1 VQQIPTSAGQA
12 SSKPLVDARRPP
24 LRRAV
29 PADAAAVRSL
39 TREAYAKWVPVIGRE
54 PKPMTADYDAA
65 VRDHLVDLLELDG
78 QLAAL
83 IEMRP
88 EADHLLIINI
98 AVLPTRQGHGYGR
111 ALLAHADDLARS
123 LGVGEVRLYT
133 NGRFTENLNL
143 YERVGYRVD
152 REETSGLGVTV
163 YLSKLLSPRSGL

>member
-1 VQQIPTSAGQA
+1 
-12 SSKPLVDARRPP
+12 
-24 LRRAV
+24 
-29 PADAAAVRSL
+29 
-39 TREAYAKWVPVIGRE
+39 
-54 PKPMTADYDAA
+54 MTADYDAA